1 MADTQS
7 SIALNIGSQRVSM
20 AVFEPSKS
28 GGLVLKAYDSETII
42 ADPATEASRP
52 AQVGLAISQ
61 LTQRLKAGKSK
72 VRYAVS
78 GGSVFTRFVK
88 LPPLGDDDIE
98 QLVTFEAQQHV
109 PFPLNE
115 VVWDYEIL
123 ESAGEK
129 EVVIVAMKA
138 ESLDELND
146 SVTDNGLVTA
156 EVDVAP
162 MALYNSFRAAY
173 PSVNEPVLLID
184 IGAKSTDL
192 LYIEGKRFFTRSVN
206 RGGVS
211 ITSAISKEY
220 GVSFAEAEGHKT
232 HGGLVALGGGHT
244 EQLDETTAALATT
257 IRNALGQLPSEIART
272 TNFYRS
278 QQGGNPPKRIILAG
292 GGANLPYTK
301 EFFEEKLHLPVEFFN
316 PVGAISVG
324 KNVDTDRLGRE
335 AHLMG
340 ELIGLGLRATGKS
353 TVNIDLVPTKVQAAR
368 QAEKQK
374 PFYIGAA
381 AALIV
386 GLAAWAGLTTMAASK
401 AKDEAKKMTDQKEQ
415 LESVANPI
423 DAQFKKEAQLV
434 ALATQ
439 YTEAEGNRAFW
450 PELIQEIQNG
460 FASNSV
466 WITDFDPVANYNP
479 LGTAEDIKK
488 SKSTVKAEFYTLGY
502 GVSGLENIKIEQ
514 KLDSKNKPIPP
525 KPGEPEPVAKANAIR
540 LKGFWRGGE
549 DNPAKSTLIYSL
561 IKKLRENP
569 QHLRFTVERINEKTK
584 KLETVELEDAQ
595 LVKQLQ
601 SDPAESDFAA
611 PFEII
616 IPLSREVPIK

>member
-28 GGLVLKAYDSETII
+28 GGLVLKAYDSETIL

-52 AQVGLAISQ
+52 AQVGFAIGQ

-72 VRYAVS
+72 VRYAVP
-78 GGSVFTRFVK
+78 GQSVFTRFVK

-138 ESLDELND
+138 EALDELNE
-146 SVTDNGLVTA
+146 SVTGTGLATA

-162 MALYNSFRAAY
+162 MALYNAFRAAY
-173 PSVNEPVLLID
+173 PGVTEPVLLID

-220 GVSFAEAEGHKT
+220 GVPFAEAEGHKT

-257 IRNALGQLPSEIART
+257 IRNALGQLPAEIART
-272 TNFYRS
+272 TNYYRS
-278 QQGGNPPKRIILAG
+278 QQGGNAPKRIVLAG

-316 PVGAISVG
+316 PVAAVSVG
-324 KNVDTDRLGRE
+324 KGVDTDKLGRE

-353 TVNIDLVPTKVQAAR
+353 AINIDLVPTKVQAAR
-368 QAEKQK
+368 AAEKQK
-374 PFYIGAA
+374 PFFIGAA
-381 AALIV
+381 ALFLG
-386 GLAAWAGLTTMAASK
+386 GLAAWAGLSMLAASK
-401 AKDEAKKMTDQKEQ
+401 AGEETKGMLAQKEQ
-415 LESVANPI
+415 LEGFANPI
-423 DAQFKKEAQLV
+423 KSQLSEQAKQV

-439 YTEAEGNRAFW
+439 YTDAEGNRTFW
-450 PELIQEIQNG
+450 PELIQELQAG
-460 FASNSV
+460 FASDSA
-466 WITDFDPVANYNP
+466 WITDLDPMFNYNP
-479 LGTAEDIKK
+479 LANDTDAKK
-488 SKSTVKAEFYTLGY
+488 AKSTVKSEFYTTGY
-502 GVSGLENIKIEQ
+502 GVSSLENIKVDPPV
-514 KLDSKNKPIPP
+514 DSRGRPIPP
-525 KPGEPEPVAKANAIR
+525 KPGDVEKVATANAIR
-540 LKGFWRGGE
+540 IRGFWRGGE
-549 DNPAKSTLIYSL
+549 GNPRGSNLVFDL
-561 IKKLRENP
+561 IKRLREKP
-569 QHLRFTVERINEKTK
+569 QHLRFTAVATDPKGKTT
-584 KLETVELEDAQ
+584 EVELEDSQ
-595 LVKQLQ
+595 LVLQ
-601 SDPAESDFAA
+601 NASDPAAEDFAA